1 MAGHPV
7 ARPLALGVSSSPE
20 PPGTEPNCRSATER
34 FDHAVL
40 PSHSGRAVPPM
51 DIVLIEAMAKTRKPT
66 GDMVAAEAGDAW
78 STKRCK
84 VPSLPVFCTLG
95 VPRALATVPLI
106 HRASCRRLGGKSGT
120 IRRGL
125 RADSR

>member
-1 MAGHPV
+1 M
-7 ARPLALGVSSSPE
+7 ARPLALGVSSCPE

-84 VPSLPVFCTLG
+84 VPSLPVCCTLG
-95 VPRALATVPLI
+95 VPQALVTVPLL
-106 HRASCRRLGGKSGT
+106 HTRKLSMFGR
-120 IRRGL
+120 
-125 RADSR
+125 DE